1 MYKALLFDMDG
12 TLVDTFDLIYSSF
25 NKALEEN
32 GKRTLTKSEFKERLF
47 GKPVDSTLPGL
58 LDVDSKEEAKRILKS
73 FEIYWLRDLKKVKV
87 FKNVFITLQ
96 RLKGMGLKL
105 GVVSTSPRDVIEETL
120 RETSVYP
127 FFDVIIGEEDV
138 KMKKPHKEPVA
149 SALKLLRV
157 RPCDAAFVGD
167 TIYDMQAAKSAGCE
181 AILVLN
187 GHNKD
192 VLKSF
197 KPDRVIGSIEE
208 LL

>member
-12 TLVDTFDLIYSSF
+12 TLVDTFDLIHSSF

-32 GKRTLTKSEFKERLF
+32 GKRTLTKGEFKERLF
-47 GKPVDSTLPGL
+47 GKPVDSTLPEILG
-58 LDVDSKEEAKRILKS
+58 VESKEEVKRILKS
-73 FEIYWLRDLKKVKV
+73 FEIYWLRDLKNVKV

-96 RLKGMGLKL
+96 RLKDKGCKL

-120 RETSVYP
+120 RETSIYP
-127 FFDVIIGEEDV
+127 FFDIIIGEEDV
-138 KMKKPHKEPVA
+138 KRKKPHKEPVA
-149 SALKLLRV
+149 SALKLLGV
-157 RPCDAAFVGD
+157 RPDGAAFVGD

-181 AILVLN
+181 TILMLN

-192 VLKSF
+192 VLDSF
-197 KPDRVIGSIEE
+197 KPDRVIGDIEE